1 MGLKMQR
8 KKKQRAIA
16 IARILLEDA
25 KTAAT
30 PEEAATNRANAATV
44 LELHRHRDPAA
55 MELYTEAT
63 AVQTPTVEI
72 TTETTMPAVETPTV
86 EVAAAAAPVVEDL
99 KAQAAVAAVKA
110 VTKKTPTKKTTWK
123 KKK

>member
-30 PEEAATNRANAATV
+30 PEEAATNRASAARG
-44 LELHRHRDPAA
+44 LELYRHRDPAA

-63 AVQTPTVEI
+63 AAQTPTVEV
-72 TTETTMPAVETPTV
+72 TTETTMAAVEEVV
-86 EVAAAAAPVVEDL
+86 ETTTTTATTTTETVAAAAAPT
-99 KAQAAVAAVKA
+99 VKKTT
-110 VTKKTPTKKTTWK
+110 TKKTSWK

>member
-1 MGLKMQR
+1 MQR

-30 PEEAATNRANAATV
+30 PEEAATNRASAARV
-44 LELHRHRDPAA
+44 LELYRHRDPAA

-63 AVQTPTVEI
+63 AAQTPTVEV
-72 TTETTMPAVETPTV
+72 TTETTMAAVEEVV
-86 EVAAAAAPVVEDL
+86 EVAAAAAPTVEDV
-99 KAQAAVAAVKA
+99 KTPAAAVAKKA
-110 VTKKTPTKKTTWK
+110 TAAATATKTTTKKTTWK